1 MYTRKTLSSLSVTG
15 IALPAYVDER
25 LFNLALHSATS
36 LITSYLTGS
45 FVTVRQVAKSFLK
58 KGAENYPYN
67 RSTRL
72 ADFDAMFP
80 WFLRSLGTASYST
93 VSSCV
98 KSVMHIHQC
107 FSVITGLPVTE
118 GYFNLKFEGQEESD
132 SLLEVCFVHEES
144 GTSYKVTAAAPAYGA
159 EILELSAILDGA
171 EHVKAIKLEGANRW
185 VEVDP
190 NRKYLAALTSCCYFL
205 ISEAQKKGMAHE

>member
-36 LITSYLTGS
+36 LITSYLTGEFS
-45 FVTVRQVAKSFLK
+45 SVDRVAVKFFNS
-58 KGAENYPYN
+58 GAKNYPYN
-67 RSTRL
+67 RSTL
-72 ADFDAMFP
+72 MSEFHHMFP
-80 WFLRSLGTASYST
+80 WFLRKLSVASYST
-93 VSSCV
+93 VTSCV
-98 KSVMHIHQC
+98 KSVMHMRQC

-118 GYFNLKFEGQEESD
+118 GFVRLKFAKPEETDALVELS
-132 SLLEVCFVHEES
+132 FVHEHS
-144 GTSYKVTAAAPAYGA
+144 TYKTTGAVPEYGA
-159 EILELSAILDGA
+159 DILELSAILDGA